1 MPASPPPR
9 SGLRDAVAPCR
20 PAAVTADLTATP
32 TVDVAPARRKPPLVP
47 LLPPAALALAAVIWG
62 VTFTV
67 ADGAAALLP
76 SADLVAWRFGLGTLV
91 LSLMLRLPARSR
103 PPLPAGMRGRGV
115 VLGALLGAGFLL
127 QAWALTYTD
136 ALTSGFLTSLLVVFA
151 PLAGWLIFGARLNR
165 WTWAGVTLALAGIM
179 VLSLHGARL
188 GSGEL
193 ITLASAGLW
202 GLHVVLL
209 SRWSIPGHTLRLAR
223 TQTATVTA
231 MAMLGV
237 LIKAMA
243 TGGSPLPV
251 LPPNGDAWLSVLFLA
266 VLASA
271 AAMALLSWSQSRVDA
286 TRAAVILTLEPAV
299 AGLTAVL
306 TGTPL
311 TARTALGA
319 VLLIAAMYVV
329 ELGGRSAAGSRR
341 RRAARS
347 RSSVLQATSTTVL
360 AAGRP
365 PGTVEST
372 RSSETEPDR
381 PGTRNGGLVS
391 GRGSAFHQRKRKESR

>member
-1 MPASPPPR
+1 MPASPPPT
-9 SGLRDAVAPCR
+9 GLRDAVAPCR
-20 PAAVTADLTATP
+20 RPAAHTADLTATTP
-32 TVDVAPARRKPPLVP
+32 TVAPAPARRKPPLVA
-47 LLPPAALALAAVIWG
+47 LLPPAALALAAAIWG

-67 ADGAAALLP
+67 ADGAAALMP

-91 LSLMLRLPARSR
+91 LSLVLSVPARSR
-103 PPLPAGMRGRGV
+103 PPLPPGSCARGV
-115 VLGALLGAGFLL
+115 ILGALLGAGFLL

-151 PLAGWLIFGARLNR
+151 PLAGWLIFGARLNH
-165 WTWAGVTLALAGIM
+165 WTWAGVALALAGIM
-179 VLSLHGARL
+179 VLSLHGATL
-188 GSGEL
+188 GPGEL
-193 ITLASAGLW
+193 ITLASAALW

-223 TQTATVTA
+223 TQTATVTTLA
-231 MAMLGV
+231 MFGV
-237 LIKAMA
+237 LIKAIA
-243 TGGSPLPV
+243 TGGSPMPA
-251 LPPNGDAWLSVLFLA
+251 LPPNGNAWLSVLFLA

-329 ELGGRSAAGSRR
+329 ELGGRPGTQAVVRQVARRRVSRNPAPRAAG
-341 RRAARS
+341 
-347 RSSVLQATSTTVL
+347 
-360 AAGRP
+360 P
-365 PGTVEST
+365 
-372 RSSETEPDR
+372 
-381 PGTRNGGLVS
+381 
-391 GRGSAFHQRKRKESR
+391 SASPTP